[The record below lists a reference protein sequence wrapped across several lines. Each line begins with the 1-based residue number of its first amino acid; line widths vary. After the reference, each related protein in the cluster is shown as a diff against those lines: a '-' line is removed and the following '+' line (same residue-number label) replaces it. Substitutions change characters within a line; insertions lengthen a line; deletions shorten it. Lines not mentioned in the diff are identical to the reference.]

1 MTLLKILLLIGSII
15 LFYQDFEYRKINTI
29 YGFIFIVMTSVVY
42 RLNSVIVFL
51 ALLYYI
57 IRALHDKPVDM
68 AFMIVTVSV
77 VTLNTHIVPIWLFL
91 LLMYVVLRN
100 EKKVP
105 MIGVCSALIGLLT
118 LLGV

>member
-15 LFYQDFEYRKINTI
+15 LLYQDFEYRKINTV
-29 YGFIFIVMTSVVY
+29 YGLIFIVMTSVVY
-42 RLNSVIVFL
+42 KLNSVIVFL

-57 IRALHDKPVDM
+57 IRALNNKTVDM
-68 AFMIVTVSV
+68 SFIAITISV

-100 EKKVP
+100 EEKIP